1 MDKMRSKSLLAKI
14 GIASLAVL
22 TLAGC
27 STGKDST
34 DKDDDKDSEEPK
46 VPTAQIARKEVNE
59 FPNML
64 DLSANPTE
72 ETYGVY
78 STNKFN
84 NFSDLGAWHGYY
96 QPARDNKKLLG
107 GFAGPLI
114 IAEEYPINLSDSIN
128 RIQITNKDT
137 KETYDLSRSR
147 YMDLSYYPGRLE
159 QVYDMRGFKLTLSLI
174 YVSNRSVLI
183 TTNIENTS
191 EEALNL
197 DISWKG
203 SVFDKTIDG
212 TKEIETGVSLSKDGN
227 AVEVSFGEVREIWN
241 YFATEQVK
249 YYVNREAD
257 VTTEI
262 KDLAYESK
270 LKESVSLKLGE
281 KFTTNA
287 TESYTFTDE
296 EFAAEKAELSG
307 YMTDQEKHF
316 SENNARWQG
325 YLDNTFVGDNV
336 NEYVEYQNAAVKSIQ
351 TLMTNW
357 RSPAGAI
364 TYDGTVPSMSYKWF
378 IGMWSW
384 DSWKADVALANFNPE
399 LAKNNMRALFD
410 YQIKEDDSLRPQ
422 DKGAIIDAIFYNQDE
437 PRGGDG
443 GNWNERNSKP
453 PLSAWAVWKIYEETK
468 DKEFLEEMYLKVV
481 DYHNWW
487 YTNRDHDGNGVAE
500 YGSMVTDMNWLTDD
514 DGKVIKDKDG
524 NPELNDEAVIEAAA
538 WESGMDDA
546 TRFDKEGF
554 GDDDIGVKVF
564 ENKQGDEVVGY
575 SINQESVDLNAYL
588 YAEKGFLTA
597 MSKELGKEEAAKTY
611 TEEAKKLKEY
621 INTKMYD
628 KETGYYYDL
637 QINEDGSETMLLV
650 NRGKGTE
657 GWLPLWANLAT
668 EEQAES
674 VKENMIDA
682 EKFNT
687 HVPFPTASKDNHKF
701 DAQQY
706 WRGPV
711 WLDQALFGVEALQ
724 NYGFDAEANEMTK
737 KLFNNAE
744 GLMGNGP
751 IHENYNP
758 LNGKGLSTKNF
769 SWSAAAY
776 YLMYQNALL
785 SNDPTTQTELKD

>member
-1 MDKMRSKSLLAKI
+1 MQKMSKKSLLTKY
-14 GIASLAVL
+14 GIASVTVLALV
-22 TLAGC
+22 GC
-27 STGKDST
+27 STGNTK
-34 DKDDDKDSEEPK
+34 SETETK
-46 VPTAQIARKEVNE
+46 KETSKIATAEIARKEVHE
-59 FPNML
+59 FPNLL

-96 QPARDNKKLLG
+96 QPAKDNKELLG

-114 IAEEYPINLSDSIN
+114 IAEEYPINLSDSTN
-128 RIQITNKDT
+128 RIQLTNKKT

-159 QVYDMRGFKLTLSLI
+159 QIYDMRDFKLTLSLI

-183 TTNIENTS
+183 TTSVENTG
-191 EEALNL
+191 EEALEL
-197 DISWKG
+197 DVSWTG

-212 TKEIETGVSLSKDGN
+212 TKEIKTGVSLSEDDN
-227 AVEVSFGEVREIWN
+227 AVEVSFGNVREIWN
-241 YFATEQVK
+241 YFSTEQVK

-262 KDLAYESK
+262 NELAYESK
-270 LKESVSLKLGE
+270 LNDNVKLAPGE
-281 KFTTNA
+281 VFTTNA

-296 EFAAEKAELSG
+296 EFEAEKSELAG
-307 YMTDQEKHF
+307 YMKDQERHV
-316 SENNARWQG
+316 SENNERWQG
-325 YLDNTFVGDNV
+325 YLDSTFEGDNV
-336 NEYVEYQNAAVKSIQ
+336 NEFVEYQNAAVKSIQ

-384 DSWKADVALANFNPE
+384 DSWKADVALADFNPE

-410 YQIKEDDSLRPQ
+410 YQIQADDSLRPQ
-422 DKGAIIDAIFYNQDE
+422 DKGAIIDAIFYNQDA
-437 PRGGDG
+437 PRGGEG

-453 PLSAWAVWKIYEETK
+453 PLSAWAVWKIYEETE
-468 DKEFLEEMYLKVV
+468 DKGFLEEMYPKVV

-487 YTNRDHDGNGVAE
+487 YTNRDHDGNGIAE
-500 YGSMVTDMNWLTDD
+500 YGSMVTDMNWLTDED
-514 DGKVIKDKDG
+514 DKIIKDKDG
-524 NPELNDEAVIEAAA
+524 KPKLNDEAVIEAAA

-554 GDDDIGVKVF
+554 GDNDIGVKVF
-564 ENKQGDEVVGY
+564 ENKQDDEVVGY

-597 MSKELGKEEAAKTY
+597 MANELGDKEAAKAY
-611 TEEAKKLKEY
+611 TEEAKVLQEY
-621 INTKMYD
+621 INSNMFD

-674 VKENMIDA
+674 VKENMMDA

-744 GLMGNGP
+744 GLMGNSP

-776 YLMYQNALL
+776 YLMYKNALL
-785 SNDPTTQTELKD
+785 SNNPTTQDFLKD